1 MLMTILRCMK
11 YIYPFIRE
19 IFDHTK
25 EDTRISISR
34 TIIVVLLGTALL
46 LVGYV
51 YSDQRIDYLEKE
63 LLSYKSTA
71 RSLEHNNATL
81 ELKLDQVNREF
92 HERGATIMSLNK
104 ALETCRLGR
113 ENDAEIFRSRLLQ
126 ADCKHTL
133 STAPKPPK
141 VPKPKSKPPVIP
153 TQPPKK
159 TPGRLAGIE

>member
-1 MLMTILRCMK
+1 MLMTILRCIK

-71 RSLEHNNATL
+71 RALEHNNATL

-92 HERGATIMSLNK
+92 HERGATIASLNK
-104 ALETCRLGR
+104 ALEICRLGR
-113 ENDAEIFRSRLLQ
+113 ESDAEIFRSRLLQ
-126 ADCKHTL
+126 ADSKHTL
-133 STAPKPPK
+133 PMTPKLPK
-141 VPKPKSKPPVIP
+141 APKPKSKPPVP
-153 TQPPKK
+153 TPPTPKK
-159 TPGRLAGIE
+159 TPGRLEGIE